1 MANMNRDENS
11 TAAVREDAVIAYSE
25 EHCLNLNIFAP
36 LEHLSKAN
44 TLIPVMVWIHGGG
57 FVHGSNALPIY
68 DGANFVAHSIR
79 IGRPVILVTINY
91 RLNYLGFMSSAELK
105 QDVNL
110 PQNLAQSRGSVGNWG
125 LLDQKVALEW
135 VRDHVHVFGG
145 NSQDVTAF
153 GESAGA
159 VSISYHLMTPEHHG
173 LFQKTILQSGSST
186 TMAAGRAEI
195 EGQRYFDHLC
205 RHFDLHGSTSTTD
218 QPLTGPQKLERL
230 RAIDATELVKA
241 GDFGRVGMFTPTIDD
256 VLIRQDPRIQMQDP
270 RSYDQGLQAVMLGDC
285 RDEGRTFVP
294 FLGAKSMKRWDRFFA
309 RNCPPDEAS
318 RREFEQIYGIPKTDK
333 EARQISSKVIS
344 DSVFLYPIHA
354 TSVALMKKE
363 NPVLDMVR
371 FHFDRPLKL
380 LEDMGIFIG
389 AHHAIEIPFVF
400 GSDAALALF
409 KDPAEKELSRRMM
422 EIWILFAWGETS
434 RQFGLTRSYQNN
446 SGAGFMNGL
455 LPSDIGAKGRGE
467 ALVFTEQA
475 TVERGLCER
484 LDDRTLTFWKK
495 HERWVSEKRAKQYA
509 AKVTKGEPKL

>member
-1 MANMNRDENS
+1 M
-11 TAAVREDAVIAYSE
+11 
-25 EHCLNLNIFAP
+25 F
-36 LEHLSKAN
+36 
-44 TLIPVMVWIHGGG
+44 
-57 FVHGSNALPIY
+57 
-68 DGANFVAHSIR
+68 
-79 IGRPVILVTINY
+79 
-91 RLNYLGFMSSAELK
+91 
-105 QDVNL
+105 
-110 PQNLAQSRGSVGNWG
+110 
-125 LLDQKVALEW
+125 
-135 VRDHVHVFGG
+135 FGG
-145 NSQDVTAF
+145 NFQDVTAF

-159 VSISYHLMTPEHHG
+159 VSISYHLLTPEHHG
-173 LFQKTILQSGSST
+173 LFHKAILQSGAAT
-186 TMAAGRAEI
+186 TMTAGRAET

-205 RHFDLHGSTSTTD
+205 QYFGLHGSSSTPSATD
-218 QPLTGPQKLERL
+218 QPLTGTQKLERL
-230 RAIDATELVKA
+230 KAIDATELVKA

-256 VLIRQDPRIQMQDP
+256 VLIRQDPRIQLHDP
-270 RSYDQGLQAVMLGDC
+270 RAYDQGLQAVMLGDC

-344 DSVFLYPIHA
+344 DSVFLYPTHA
-354 TSVALMKKE
+354 ASVALMKKE
-363 NPVLDMVR
+363 NPALDLVR

-380 LEDMGIFIG
+380 LQDMGIFIG

-434 RQFGLTRSYQNN
+434 RQYGLARHSRAN
-446 SGAGFMNGL
+446 SSTGAGFMNGL

-467 ALVFTEQA
+467 ALVFSEQA

-484 LDDRTLTFWKK
+484 LDDRTLAFWRK
-495 HERWVSEKRAKQYA
+495 HERWVTERRAKQYA
-509 AKVTKGEPKL
+509 VKMKKGEPKL